1 MFFSLFNVMGKAS
14 SFIGPVISSAIIDAS
29 PTKNASTPFYFL
41 ATLSTAGFLVIAY
54 SVDLK
59 TSRRE
64 QEDFLTDE
72 RAGRQW
78 VAQSMGLQ
86 DARD

>member
-1 MFFSLFNVMGKAS
+1 MGKAS
-14 SFIGPVISSAIIDAS
+14 SFTGPVISSAIIDAS

-41 ATLSTAGFLVIAY
+41 AALSTAGFLVIAY
-54 SVDLK
+54 FVDLK

-72 RAGRQW
+72 RAARRGM
-78 VAQSMGLQ
+78 AQSMDLH
-86 DARD
+86 DRRD